1 MNSCA
6 VARMRLSAIG
16 RACSILNFEAA
27 IASGTVKATTVPFC
41 IAAAACNASFSPDSR
56 RTTLKTSYIVT
67 VGTTSEAESSRESG
81 NALHLAHQRSMQAN
95 RKNLQY
101 SYSIFLSFEFCIDA
115 LEESTEFFDIAFRYK
130 LDTSGIFYNLHFL
143 TRTQHSMPPLLFLV

>member
-1 MNSCA
+1 MGDPLHLSRRSHRRRAIPPLWSFPYFLGKYFTLFIFLRSESWVQRMALNSCA

-56 RTTLKTSYIVT
+56 RTTLNTSYIVII
-67 VGTTSEAESSRESG
+67 GTTSEAESFKG
-81 NALHLAHQRSMQAN
+81 A
-95 RKNLQY
+95 RKCFAFGSSAKYASQP
-101 SYSIFLSFEFCIDA
+101 
-115 LEESTEFFDIAFRYK
+115 EESTI
-130 LDTSGIFYNLHFL
+130 FL
-143 TRTQHSMPPLLFLV
+143 TYHPRV